1 MQSLNYLASVYISV
15 VVLTQEVSTTQNP
28 TQENILKPQYYY
40 AITDTDKCKRD
51 TASSLSSFRVQL
63 LKTVRFGKDQS
74 SCCFILSWPFLF
86 LSTDSVPKD
95 VFFVSSHIRKRSDEL
110 QIKIRI
116 RENTLIKKYDEIQEH
131 VRMLQY
137 CCHWRSF

>member
-86 LSTDSVPKD
+86 LLQREPMVA
-95 VFFVSSHIRKRSDEL
+95 VFYCTKLTQYFCTEEITFSYTCISFSLLSPCRFQFLVLEL
-110 QIKIRI
+110 NMYLMK
-116 RENTLIKKYDEIQEH
+116 T
-131 VRMLQY
+131 
-137 CCHWRSF
+137 